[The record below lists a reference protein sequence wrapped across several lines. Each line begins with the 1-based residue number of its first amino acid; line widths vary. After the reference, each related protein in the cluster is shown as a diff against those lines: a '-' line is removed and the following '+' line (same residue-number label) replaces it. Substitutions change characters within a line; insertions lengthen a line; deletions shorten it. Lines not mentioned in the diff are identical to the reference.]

1 DAVATGGGQVMATL
15 TNMNVSSNRESGLRF
30 DASTGSSME
39 IQMDSIIGDG
49 NGRHGLEYH
58 AHSGGGINLSA
69 TSSSF
74 SGNGTVFVGN
84 GVWATADGVGSL
96 SNSVFMGVTAD
107 NNDRMGFEFDLRD
120 GATLA
125 GAIRSMPM
133 FGNSSGSG
141 NGINGVR
148 FNAQDAGTM
157 GFLLMSGP
165 NAFNNNVIGDGV
177 NFDAVGVDMAV
188 AQVTGS
194 ANGNGA
200 DGVDI
205 RMINVNSGA
214 IALSGE
220 GTGTVTGN
228 AGNGIE
234 ITTQNVNLTEK
245 TVNGMLIPDFEI
257 SGFTI
262 NNNGG
267 DPIVVNMT
275 NTAVQR

>member
-1 DAVATGGGQVMATL
+1 
-15 TNMNVSSNRESGLRF
+15 
-30 DASTGSSME
+30 
-39 IQMDSIIGDG
+39 
-49 NGRHGLEYH
+49 
-58 AHSGGGINLSA
+58 
-69 TSSSF
+69 
-74 SGNGTVFVGN
+74 
-84 GVWATADGVGSL
+84 
-96 SNSVFMGVTAD
+96 
-107 NNDRMGFEFDLRD
+107 
-120 GATLA
+120 
-125 GAIRSMPM
+125 
-133 FGNSSGSG
+133 NSSGSG

-205 RMINVNSGA
+205 RMINGNSGA

-257 SGFTI
+257 SGRTI

-267 DPIVVNMT
+267 DPIDVNMT
-275 NTAVQR
+275 NTAVQDGEISGNNINGGQDAISVNLTGGAANLTIDGNSIADATRYGIAVTSGSGMHEVSITNNTVASS